1 MRTQTLFAALILG
14 VIMVTLSA
22 QALKDSTQAPMKV
35 GGEILPPVLIHSV
48 DPKYPRPLFG
58 KAKPSSVLIDLV
70 VTDKG
75 DPTKISIVRSGGD
88 KFDKN
93 AIDAVRQYQF
103 KPAMLHGETVPVE
116 INIEVQ
122 YKIF

>member
-1 MRTQTLFAALILG
+1 MRTQTLLIALTL
-14 VIMVTLSA
+14 VAIMATLSA
-22 QALKDSTQAPMKV
+22 QALENSNQAPMKV
-35 GGEILPPVLIHSV
+35 GGEVLPPVLIHSV

-58 KAKPSSVLIDLV
+58 KAKPSSVLIGLV

-75 DPTKISIVRSGGD
+75 DPAKIYIVRSGGD

-93 AIDAVRQYQF
+93 ALDAVRQYHF
-103 KPAMLHGETVPVE
+103 KPAMLHGEAVPVE